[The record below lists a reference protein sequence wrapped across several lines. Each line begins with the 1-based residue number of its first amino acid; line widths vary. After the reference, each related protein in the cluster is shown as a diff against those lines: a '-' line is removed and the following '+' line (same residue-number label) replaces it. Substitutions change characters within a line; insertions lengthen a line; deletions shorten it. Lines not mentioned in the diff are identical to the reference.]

1 MDGTTADPGELVLL
15 ANDAMRA
22 RNRPRMIAL
31 VWAWE
36 AVWAFAIVWPLERLV
51 GHAYGGRPEGDG
63 ALFHPGGLELA
74 DFIVHAR
81 TATPAVVGHL
91 AVLFTAGIV
100 LGLVPLSALIASM
113 AYATRDRRS
122 PSLQKLVPQVAASL
136 KPLAQLLV
144 AAGIIM
150 GLLGAGAV
158 AVGSAIA
165 ETWALTWGDFRADQ
179 FGIAV
184 AAVLLLLPCFVG
196 ILHDMARTAVVRFQV
211 KALRA
216 VALAWQAMVLHPFR
230 DCWSYLW
237 RAGASLALIALGAQ
251 VASRLG
257 GRPGAALVALFVM
270 HQLIV
275 ASRVAL
281 RASWLAKA
289 LRSVDDGH
297 RVRRRARAGRH
308 STPPSVEQGAV
319 EQGAVEQGAVK
330 RQGAQPES
338 DTPAH
343 SDEPAVPILDRG
355 A

>member
-1 MDGTTADPGELVLL
+1 MDGPADPSELVLL

-22 RNRPRMIAL
+22 RHRPRMILL

-36 AVWAFAIVWPLERLV
+36 AVWAFAVAWPIERLV
-51 GHAYGGRPEGDG
+51 GQAYGGHPEGDG
-63 ALFHPGGLELA
+63 ALFNPGGLELA
-74 DFIVHAR
+74 DLIVHAR
-81 TATPAVVGHL
+81 NAAPVVAGHM
-91 AVLFTAGIV
+91 AVLFAAGIA
-100 LGLVPLSALIASM
+100 LGLLPLSALIASM
-113 AYATRDRRS
+113 AYATRDRRA
-122 PSLQKLVPQVAASL
+122 PPLQKLVPQVVTSL

-150 GLLGAGAV
+150 GLLGAGAI

-165 ETWALTWGDFRADQ
+165 ETWAISWGDFRADQ
-179 FGIAV
+179 VGIAV
-184 AAVLLLLPCFVG
+184 AAVLLLVPCFIG
-196 ILHDMARTAVVRFQV
+196 ILHDMARAAVVRFQV
-211 KALRA
+211 KALRG
-216 VALAWQAMVLHPFR
+216 VALAWQAMMLHPFR

-237 RAGASLALIALGAQ
+237 RAAASWALIALGAL

-257 GRPGAALVALFVM
+257 GRPGIALVTLFVM

-297 RVRRRARAGRH
+297 RVRRRARSARD
-308 STPPSVEQGAV
+308 SLSPFATVSRPPA
-319 EQGAVEQGAVK
+319 APAHDK
-330 RQGAQPES
+330 
-338 DTPAH
+338 PAH